1 MAKKE
6 KLVDLKPEKV
16 TPSQLEKIQKAVSN
30 INRAQM
36 EIGRLET
43 QKHNLSHQ
51 IAGLQ
56 DELKL
61 IQDSIQKKGM
71 TCILRKLYWK
81 NNLVKGDISIGK
93 GKKTFDLRE
102 DIKQRD
108 WKREKAR
115 VLKNSSKAK

>member
-16 TPSQLEKIQKAVSN
+16 TASQLEKIQKVVSD

-43 QKHNLSHQ
+43 TKHNIMHQ
-51 IAGLQ
+51 VAGLQ

-61 IQDSIQKKGM
+61 IQDELEKDYGTVNVNIEDGTIHYPEDGEANKK
-71 TCILRKLYWK
+71 
-81 NNLVKGDISIGK
+81 D
-93 GKKTFDLRE
+93 
-102 DIKQRD
+102 
-108 WKREKAR
+108 
-115 VLKNSSKAK
+115 